1 MIIYLLERSKRR
13 LFSTLMCTENMKLR
27 LEAGKL
33 SLAQSKE
40 MVKQLV
46 WLFPT
51 VSKCAFQLKLHISST
66 DVRVETIL
74 DHESK
79 KAIARFKGVN
89 WNQGRYIMIALPM
102 QTNILYD
109 EIDKYTWHLK
119 PLWFLVSHFSV
130 EIL

>member
-1 MIIYLLERSKRR
+1 ML
-13 LFSTLMCTENMKLR
+13 STLMCTENMKLR